1 MSIKPIKASN
11 EIALIANI
19 TNGNFEDFQENLRM
33 YAASNSH
40 NFGDLNAL
48 AKNHLSS
55 SELDVFHRQVFL
67 TLVNAVAEKKLNL
80 EVGGCYLTKED
91 DQTSVVYRIT
101 RINNGVVTGLI
112 RRAQTGDDGI
122 IHENFVTY
130 HVTEL
135 NRHNTTQL

>member
-1 MSIKPIKASN
+1 MSIKPITPTN
-11 EIALIANI
+11 EIALLANI
-19 TNGNFEDFQENLRM
+19 TNGNLKNFQENLRM

-40 NFGDLNAL
+40 NFADLNAL
-48 AKNHLSS
+48 AKNHLTS
-55 SELDVFHRQVFL
+55 SELDVFHRHVFL

-91 DQTSVVYRIT
+91 DVTTVVYRIT
-101 RINNGVVTGLI
+101 RIINDRVTGLI
-112 RRAQTGDDGI
+112 HRAQTDGENI
-122 IHENFVTY
+122 IHEHFVTY